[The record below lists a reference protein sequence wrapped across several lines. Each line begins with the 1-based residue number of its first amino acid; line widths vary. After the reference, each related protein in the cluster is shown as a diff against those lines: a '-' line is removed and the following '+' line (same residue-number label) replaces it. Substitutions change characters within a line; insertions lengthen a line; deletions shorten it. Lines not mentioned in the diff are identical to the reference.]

1 MTRPTL
7 NLSRRNAWRLAKP
20 MAPVLASKTA
30 TDLERAALD
39 ALLGLTGPALRVDWV
54 ELAFNSR
61 HGGRFKLPGAYG
73 ALYAALSQPVA
84 VAEAAFNWSKIYAST
99 ARAVPPGTR
108 LLLAV
113 LRLKVT
119 GLFLDVRKGHPSL
132 HDPASHAASQAYGLK
147 AQMEGWDGIA
157 YRSVRARGT
166 CVVAFRRTV
175 PVSCEEAGRVFL
187 VWDGAAFTLEP

>member
-1 MTRPTL
+1 MTRPALT
-7 NLSRRNAWRLAKP
+7 LSRRNAWRLAKP
-20 MAPVLASKTA
+20 MAPALASKAA

-61 HGGRFKLPGAYG
+61 FGGRFKLPGTYG
-73 ALYAALSQPVA
+73 ALYAALTQPVA
-84 VAEAAFNWSKIYAST
+84 LAEAAHNWGKTYASS
-99 ARAVPPGTR
+99 ARWHPPGTR
-108 LLLAV
+108 LLLTI

-119 GLFLDVRKGHPSL
+119 GAFLDVRKGHPAL
-132 HDPASHAASQAYGLK
+132 HDPASHAASQAFGLK

-187 VWDGAAFTLEP
+187 VWDGAAFTPEA